1 MADIHAVELNCS
13 ISAGLFFVPYVPK
26 RLNKHFQT
34 HVMLIK
40 LLSRSRCPCKDFY
53 FRAAPISTF
62 KQHHN
67 ALHQWTKSNRQTFQT
82 SVNNDVSQRTFSD
95 QGGTPSIRDIDLSSF
110 PPEQIRNFSIVAHVD
125 HGKSTL
131 ADRILEVVG
140 AIDKNDQNRQ
150 VLDNLQVEKE
160 RGITV
165 KAQSASVLYNYRG
178 KDYILNL
185 IDTPGHVD
193 FSYEV
198 TRSLRACQGVV
209 LLVDANQGVQVP
221 ASWSENL

>member
-1 MADIHAVELNCS
+1 MYTQD
-13 ISAGLFFVPYVPK
+13 
-26 RLNKHFQT
+26 
-34 HVMLIK
+34 
-40 LLSRSRCPCKDFY
+40 
-53 FRAAPISTF
+53 
-62 KQHHN
+62 
-67 ALHQWTKSNRQTFQT
+67 
-82 SVNNDVSQRTFSD
+82 
-95 QGGTPSIRDIDLSSF
+95 SIRNIA
-110 PPEQIRNFSIVAHVD
+110 IIAHVD

-140 AIDKNDQNRQ
+140 AIDKNQQNKQ

-165 KAQSASVLYNYRG
+165 KAQSASVLYNFKG

-221 ASWSENL
+221 PIGVSYDVLQGFIFRRKLFPTSSLPLQTTFQYYQSSIRSTSLGPIPNL

>member
-1 MADIHAVELNCS
+1 
-13 ISAGLFFVPYVPK
+13 
-26 RLNKHFQT
+26 
-34 HVMLIK
+34 MLIK
-40 LLSRSRCPCKDFY
+40 LLSRSRCPCKDSY
-53 FRAAPISTF
+53 YRTAPLSTF
-62 KQHHN
+62 IQHRN
-67 ALHQWTKSNRQTFQT
+67 AQWNKREQQQTVKLSVKSNYNQR
-82 SVNNDVSQRTFSD
+82 RTFSD

-110 PPEQIRNFSIVAHVD
+110 PPERIRNFSIVAHVD

-140 AIDKNDQNRQ
+140 AIDKNQQNKQ

-165 KAQSASVLYNYRG
+165 KAQSASVLYNYQG

-209 LLVDANQGVQVP
+209 LLVDANQGVQVKGRVKFESVSAFFFRHKQFP
-221 ASWSENL
+221 TSSLPLPMTSRSCL

>member
-1 MADIHAVELNCS
+1 
-13 ISAGLFFVPYVPK
+13 
-26 RLNKHFQT
+26 
-34 HVMLIK
+34 MLIK
-40 LLSRSRCPCKDFY
+40 LFSRSRCPCKDFS
-53 FRAAPISTF
+53 FRAAPPLSTF
-62 KQHHN
+62 RQHYN
-67 ALHQWTKSNRQTFQT
+67 VLHQRTKSDRQPFQI
-82 SVNNDVSQRTFSD
+82 SVNDNVSKRKFSD
-95 QGGTPSIRDIDLSSF
+95 QGGTPSIRDIDISCF

-140 AIDKNDQNRQ
+140 AIDKNVQNRQ
-150 VLDNLQVEKE
+150 VLDSLQVEKE

-165 KAQSASVLYNYRG
+165 KAQSASVLYNYKG

-209 LLVDANQGVQVP
+209 LLVDANQGVQVLFIWVKICLQ
-221 ASWSENL
+221 S

>member
-1 MADIHAVELNCS
+1 
-13 ISAGLFFVPYVPK
+13 
-26 RLNKHFQT
+26 
-34 HVMLIK
+34 MLIK
-40 LLSRSRCPCKDFY
+40 LFSRPRCPFKDLY
-53 FRAAPISTF
+53 FRAAPLSTF

-67 ALHQWTKSNRQTFQT
+67 VLHQRTKSDQQSFKTPA
-82 SVNNDVSQRTFSD
+82 NDNVIQRKFSD

-165 KAQSASVLYNYRG
+165 KAQSASVLYNYQG

-209 LLVDANQGVQVP
+209 LLVDANQGVQV
-221 ASWSENL
+221 